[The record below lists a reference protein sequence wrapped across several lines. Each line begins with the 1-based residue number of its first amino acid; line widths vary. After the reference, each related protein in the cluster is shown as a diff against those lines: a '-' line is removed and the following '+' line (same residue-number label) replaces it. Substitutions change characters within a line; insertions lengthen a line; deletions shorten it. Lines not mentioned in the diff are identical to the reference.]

1 MKVSAV
7 NIWMPMKILIVEDDT
22 NYRAMLFEHLSSLGH
37 DVLAVSD
44 AHHAVA
50 LLNERDNGI
59 EIALMD
65 LNMPRLS
72 GEVMMK
78 TFAKWVRC
86 RTRFIIMSGELAVAE
101 YENHPA
107 VVGCLDKPFSLDALT
122 DLVKTAEIL
131 SGPGMVAAAS

>member
-1 MKVSAV
+1 
-7 NIWMPMKILIVEDDT
+7 MKILIVEDDT
-22 NYRAMLFEHLSSLGH
+22 SYRAMLFEHLSSLGH

-44 AHHAVA
+44 AQHAVA

-72 GEVMMK
+72 GEIMMK

-86 RTRFIIMSGELAVAE
+86 QTRFIIMSGELAVAE

-107 VVGCLDKPFSLDALT
+107 VIGCLDKPFSLDALT
-122 DLVKTAEIL
+122 DLVKTAEL
-131 SGPGMVAAAS
+131 TTAAS

>member
-1 MKVSAV
+1 
-7 NIWMPMKILIVEDDT
+7 MKILIVEDDS
-22 NYRAMLFEHLSSLGH
+22 NYRAMLFEHLNSQGH

-44 AHHAVA
+44 ALHAVA
-50 LLNERDNGI
+50 LLNEKDSGI

-86 RTRFIIMSGELAVAE
+86 RTRFIVMSGEAAVSE
-101 YENHPA
+101 YENHPS
-107 VVGCLDKPFSLDALT
+107 VVGCLDKPFSLEALS
-122 DLVKTAEIL
+122 DLMKAAEVTADSNL
-131 SGPGMVAAAS
+131 AASASQA